1 VVLAC
6 LLLIGFFFFVRC
18 IYMIQ
23 SSTNKPQQRAGLPS
37 SAAQKRVAWL
47 NNDSSRAVV
56 LQALVLAAVLFG
68 LWFLFANAS
77 ANLNRLGMTFGFDFL
92 QVTAGFNISW
102 SLIPYD
108 PSMSY
113 WRVFFV
119 GIVNTLVLSFCVIV
133 AGTVIGTVVG
143 ILRLSHN
150 PLVSQLARWYVE
162 IVRNVPLLIQIIFWF
177 TVVFSTLPAPRQSYH
192 LGEWLFLNNRGL
204 YITTLQSAVSWGWI
218 IALALGLM
226 ASLYGLLRW
235 SKPYYTLSGSRSTGF
250 YIGLAIWLLLTGW
263 GLWFFGKA
271 MTLSMPS
278 LQGFNFSGG
287 AFLPAS
293 FGAAFVAMTVYRS
306 AAIAETVR
314 AGMQSIDRGQH
325 EAAFTIGFSRVQS
338 LRLILIPQ
346 AIRSIIPPMT
356 NSWLTSVKDSS
367 LAVAIGFPELVSV
380 FMQTSMNQTGRAIE
394 IIFMVMG
401 FYIFI
406 SLLIS
411 YLLNKYNDSVQY
423 KVR

>member
-1 VVLAC
+1 
-6 LLLIGFFFFVRC
+6 
-18 IYMIQ
+18 MIQ
-23 SSTNKPQQRAGLPS
+23 SSTSKSQKSPVKGAGLPS
-37 SAAQKRVAWL
+37 SATQKRRSLL
-47 NNDSSRAVV
+47 NNDASRAVI
-56 LQALVLAAVLFG
+56 LQAFVLMLALFG

-77 ANLNRLGMTFGFDFL
+77 ENLNRLGMTFGFDFL

-133 AGTVIGTVVG
+133 VGTLIGTLVG
-143 ILRLSHN
+143 ILRLSEN

-177 TVVFSTLPAPRQSYH
+177 TVVFSTLPAPRESYH
-192 LGEWLFLNNRGL
+192 LGEWFFLNNRGL
-204 YITTLQSAVSWGWI
+204 YVTTVQSAVSWGWV
-218 IALALGLM
+218 LALVAGLILL
-226 ASLYGLLRW
+226 LYGLLRW
-235 SKPYYTLSGSRSTGF
+235 SKPYYALSGSRSSGF
-250 YIGLAIWLLLTGW
+250 YIGLVVWALLAGW
-263 GLWFFGKA
+263 ALWFFVNA
-271 MTLSMPS
+271 MTLSVPS

-287 AFLPAS
+287 AYLPAS

>member
-1 VVLAC
+1 
-6 LLLIGFFFFVRC
+6 
-18 IYMIQ
+18 MIQ
-23 SSTNKPQQRAGLPS
+23 SSTNKPQENASKRAGLPS
-37 SAAQKRVAWL
+37 SAVQKRVAWL

-77 ANLNRLGMTFGFDFL
+77 ENLNRLGMTFGFDFL

-113 WRVFFV
+113 WRVFLV
-119 GIVNTLVLSFCVIV
+119 GIVNTLILSFCVIV
-133 AGTVIGTVVG
+133 VGTIIGTVVG
-143 ILRLSHN
+143 ILRLSDN

-204 YITTLQSAVSWGWI
+204 YVMTMESTLSWGWI
-218 IALALGLM
+218 ALAVVALI
-226 ASLYGLLRW
+226 AALYAIFRW

-250 YIGLAIWLLLTGW
+250 YIGLVVWALVAGW
-263 GLWFFGKA
+263 SMWTFSNS
-271 MTLSMPS
+271 TSLSVPT
-278 LQGFNFSGG
+278 LQGFNYSGG

-356 NSWLTSVKDSS
+356 NSWLAATKDSS

>member
-1 VVLAC
+1 
-6 LLLIGFFFFVRC
+6 
-18 IYMIQ
+18 MIQ
-23 SSTNKPQQRAGLPS
+23 SSTSKPQKRPTKGAGLPS
-37 SAAQKRVAWL
+37 STTQKWLSLL
-47 NNDSSRAVV
+47 NNDSSRAVI
-56 LQALVLAAVLFG
+56 LQAIVLMLVLFG

-77 ANLNRLGMTFGFDFL
+77 ENLNRLGMTFGFDFL

-108 PSMSY
+108 PGMTY
-113 WRVFFV
+113 WRVFLV
-119 GIVNTLVLSFCVIV
+119 GIVNTLILSFCVIV
-133 AGTVIGTVVG
+133 VGTLIGTVVG
-143 ILRLSHN
+143 ILRLSDN

-162 IVRNVPLLIQIIFWF
+162 VVRNVPLLIQIIFWF

-204 YITTLQSAVSWGWI
+204 YVMTMESTLSWGWVVVLG
-218 IALALGLM
+218 LALI
-226 ASLYGLLRW
+226 AALYGLFRW

-250 YIGLAIWLLLTGW
+250 YIGLAVWALAACWAIWSFSNSTS
-263 GLWFFGKA
+263 
-271 MTLSMPS
+271 LSVPS

-356 NSWLTSVKDSS
+356 NSWLAATKDSS

>member
-1 VVLAC
+1 
-6 LLLIGFFFFVRC
+6 
-18 IYMIQ
+18 MIQ
-23 SSTNKPQQRAGLPS
+23 SSTSKSQKSPVKGAGLPS
-37 SAAQKRVAWL
+37 SATQKRRSLL
-47 NNDSSRAVV
+47 NNDASRAVI
-56 LQALVLAAVLFG
+56 LQAFVLMLALFG

-77 ANLNRLGMTFGFDFL
+77 ENLNRLGMTFGFDFL

-133 AGTVIGTVVG
+133 VGTLIGTLVG
-143 ILRLSHN
+143 ILRLSEN

-177 TVVFSTLPAPRQSYH
+177 TVVFSTLPAPRESYH
-192 LGEWLFLNNRGL
+192 LGEWFFLNNRGL
-204 YITTLQSAVSWGWI
+204 YVTTLQSAVSWGWV
-218 IALALGLM
+218 LALVAGLILL
-226 ASLYGLLRW
+226 LYGLLRW
-235 SKPYYTLSGSRSTGF
+235 SKPYYALSGSRSSGF
-250 YIGLAIWLLLTGW
+250 YIGLVVWALLAGW
-263 GLWFFGKA
+263 ALWFLVNA
-271 MTLSMPS
+271 MTLSVPS

-287 AFLPAS
+287 AYLPAS

>member
-1 VVLAC
+1 
-6 LLLIGFFFFVRC
+6 
-18 IYMIQ
+18 MIQ
-23 SSTNKPQQRAGLPS
+23 SSTSKPQKRPTKGAGLPS
-37 SAAQKRVAWL
+37 STTQKWLSLL
-47 NNDSSRAVV
+47 NNDSSRAVI
-56 LQALVLAAVLFG
+56 LQAIVLMLVLFG

-77 ANLNRLGMTFGFDFL
+77 ENLNRLGMTFGFDFL

-108 PSMSY
+108 PGMTY
-113 WRVFFV
+113 WRVFLV
-119 GIVNTLVLSFCVIV
+119 GIVNTLILSFCVIV
-133 AGTVIGTVVG
+133 VGTLIGTAVG
-143 ILRLSHN
+143 ILRLSDN

-162 IVRNVPLLIQIIFWF
+162 VVRNVPLLIQIIFWF

-204 YITTLQSAVSWGWI
+204 YVMTMESTLSWGWI
-218 IALALGLM
+218 VALGVALIT
-226 ASLYGLLRW
+226 ALYALFRW

-250 YIGLAIWLLLTGW
+250 YIGLVAWALVACWAIWTFLNSTS
-263 GLWFFGKA
+263 
-271 MTLSMPS
+271 LSAPT

-356 NSWLTSVKDSS
+356 NSWLAATKDSS

>member
-1 VVLAC
+1 
-6 LLLIGFFFFVRC
+6 
-18 IYMIQ
+18 MIQ
-23 SSTNKPQQRAGLPS
+23 SSTSKPQKRPTKGAGLPS
-37 SAAQKRVAWL
+37 STTQKWLSLL
-47 NNDSSRAVV
+47 NNDSSRAVI
-56 LQALVLAAVLFG
+56 LQAIVLMLVLFG

-77 ANLNRLGMTFGFDFL
+77 ENLNRLGMTFGFDFL

-108 PSMSY
+108 PGMTY
-113 WRVFFV
+113 WRVFLV
-119 GIVNTLVLSFCVIV
+119 GIVNTLILSFCVIV
-133 AGTVIGTVVG
+133 VGTLIGTVVG
-143 ILRLSHN
+143 ILRLSDN

-162 IVRNVPLLIQIIFWF
+162 VVRNVPLLIQIIFWF

-204 YITTLQSAVSWGWI
+204 YVMTMESTLSWGWI
-218 IALALGLM
+218 VVLGLALI
-226 ASLYGLLRW
+226 AALYGLFRW

-250 YIGLAIWLLLTGW
+250 YIGLVVWALAACWAIWS
-263 GLWFFGKA
+263 
-271 MTLSMPS
+271 LSNSTSLSVPT

-356 NSWLTSVKDSS
+356 NSWLAATKDSS

>member
-1 VVLAC
+1 
-6 LLLIGFFFFVRC
+6 
-18 IYMIQ
+18 MIQ
-23 SSTNKPQQRAGLPS
+23 SSTSKPSKSPSKGAGLPS
-37 SAAQKRVAWL
+37 STTQKWTSLL
-47 NNDSSRAVV
+47 NNDASRAVI
-56 LQALVLAAVLFG
+56 LQAIVLMLVLFG

-77 ANLNRLGMTFGFDFL
+77 ENLNRLGMTFGFDFL

-108 PSMSY
+108 AGMSY
-113 WRVFFV
+113 WRVFLV
-119 GIVNTLVLSFCVIV
+119 GIVNTLILSFCVIV
-133 AGTVIGTVVG
+133 VGTLIGTVVG
-143 ILRLSHN
+143 ILRLSDN

-162 IVRNVPLLIQIIFWF
+162 VVRNVPLLIQIIFWF

-204 YITTLQSAVSWGWI
+204 YVTTMDTSLSWGWI
-218 IALALGLM
+218 IAIGLALIV
-226 ASLYGLLRW
+226 ALYALFRW
-235 SKPYYTLSGSRSTGF
+235 SKPYYTVSGSRSSGF
-250 YIGLAIWLLLTGW
+250 YIGLAVWVLLAGW
-263 GLWFFGKA
+263 AVWTFSHA
-271 MTLSMPS
+271 TSLSVPS

-356 NSWLTSVKDSS
+356 NSWLAATKDSS

>member
-1 VVLAC
+1 
-6 LLLIGFFFFVRC
+6 
-18 IYMIQ
+18 MIQ
-23 SSTNKPQQRAGLPS
+23 SSTSKPQKRPTKGAGLPS
-37 SAAQKRVAWL
+37 STTQKWLSLL
-47 NNDSSRAVV
+47 NNDSSRAVI
-56 LQALVLAAVLFG
+56 LQAIVLMLVLFG

-77 ANLNRLGMTFGFDFL
+77 ENLNRLGMTFGFDFL

-108 PSMSY
+108 PGMTY
-113 WRVFFV
+113 WRVFLV
-119 GIVNTLVLSFCVIV
+119 GIVNTLILSFCVIV
-133 AGTVIGTVVG
+133 VGTLIGTVVG
-143 ILRLSHN
+143 ILRLSDN

-162 IVRNVPLLIQIIFWF
+162 VVRNVPLLIQIIFWF

-204 YITTLQSAVSWGWI
+204 YVMTMESTLSWGWI
-218 IALALGLM
+218 VVLGLALI
-226 ASLYGLLRW
+226 AALYALFRW

-250 YIGLAIWLLLTGW
+250 YIGLVVWALAACWAIWTFLNSTS
-263 GLWFFGKA
+263 
-271 MTLSMPS
+271 LSVPT

-356 NSWLTSVKDSS
+356 NSWLAATKDSS

>member
-1 VVLAC
+1 
-6 LLLIGFFFFVRC
+6 
-18 IYMIQ
+18 MTQ
-23 SSTNKPQQRAGLPS
+23 PS
-37 SAAQKRVAWL
+37 VTKQPESASRGTG
-47 NNDSSRAVV
+47 SSRFLARNGASFLNTYSSRSVV
-56 LQALVLAAVLFG
+56 FQAIALVSVLFC
-68 LWFLFANAS
+68 LWFLFSNAS
-77 ANLNRLGMTFGFDFL
+77 ENLNRLGMTFGFDFL

-113 WRVFFV
+113 WRVFLV
-119 GIVNTLVLSFCVIV
+119 GIVNTLVLSFSVIIF
-133 AGTVIGTVVG
+133 GTLIGTVVG
-143 ILRLSHN
+143 ILRLSSN
-150 PLVSQLARWYVE
+150 PLASQLARWYVE
-162 IVRNVPLLIQIIFWF
+162 VVRNVPLLIQIIFWF

-192 LGEWLFLNNRGL
+192 LKDWVFLNNRGL
-204 YITTLQSAVSWGWI
+204 YVTTIESTLSWGLI
-218 IALALGLM
+218 IALIGVLIAI
-226 ASLYGLLRW
+226 AYGLIYAYK
-235 SKPYYTLSGSRSTGF
+235 SFVKSAGSSPSAF
-250 YIGLAIWLLLTGW
+250 YIGIIVWCVTAVGVA
-263 GLWFFGKA
+263 WFFAKS
-271 MTLSMPS
+271 MTLSIPV
-278 LQGFNFSGG
+278 LQGFNYTGG
-287 AFLPAS
+287 MFLPAS

-325 EAAFTIGFSRVQS
+325 EAAFTIGFSRLQS

-346 AIRSIIPPMT
+346 AVRSIIPPMT

-411 YLLNKYNDSVQY
+411 YLLNKYNDHVQY
-423 KVR
+423 KVS

>member
-1 VVLAC
+1 
-6 LLLIGFFFFVRC
+6 
-18 IYMIQ
+18 MIQ
-23 SSTNKPQQRAGLPS
+23 SSTSKPRKSSIKAAVLPS
-37 SAAQKRVAWL
+37 SMTQKWMLLL
-47 NNDSSRAVV
+47 NNDSSRAVI
-56 LQALVLAAVLFG
+56 LQAIVLMLALFG

-77 ANLNRLGMTFGFDFL
+77 ENLNRLGMTFGFDFL

-113 WRVFFV
+113 WRVFLV

-133 AGTVIGTVVG
+133 VGTIIGTLVG
-143 ILRLSHN
+143 ILRLSEN

-204 YITTLQSAVSWGWI
+204 YVMTMETGLSWWAI
-218 IALALGLM
+218 LAFAFSLI
-226 ASLYGLLRW
+226 ASLYALFRW
-235 SKPYYTLSGSRSTGF
+235 SKAYYILSGSRSTGF
-250 YIGLAIWLLLTGW
+250 YIGLAVWMLLVCW
-263 GLWFFGKA
+263 ALWNFFKA
-271 MTLSMPS
+271 TSLSIPT

-356 NSWLTSVKDSS
+356 NSWLAATKDSS

>member
-1 VVLAC
+1 
-6 LLLIGFFFFVRC
+6 
-18 IYMIQ
+18 
-23 SSTNKPQQRAGLPS
+23 
-37 SAAQKRVAWL
+37 
-47 NNDSSRAVV
+47 
-56 LQALVLAAVLFG
+56 
-68 LWFLFANAS
+68 
-77 ANLNRLGMTFGFDFL
+77 MTFGFDFL
-92 QVTAGFNISW
+92 QVTSGFNISW

-108 PSMSY
+108 AGMSY
-113 WRVFFV
+113 WRVFLV

-133 AGTVIGTVVG
+133 FGTIIGVVVG
-143 ILRLSHN
+143 IMRLSSN
-150 PLVSQLARWYVE
+150 PLVEQLARWYVE
-162 IVRNVPLLIQIIFWF
+162 VVRNVPLLIQIIFWF
-177 TVVFSTLPAPRQSYH
+177 SVVFSTLPAPRQSYH
-192 LGEWLFLNNRGL
+192 LGDWLFLNNRGL
-204 YITTLQSAVSWGWI
+204 YVISPESSLSWWGIITLVM
-218 IALALGLM
+218 ALIVA
-226 ASLYGLLRW
+226 LYGLITRYKSFL
-235 SKPYYTLSGSRSTGF
+235 KANPAAF
-250 YIGLAIWLLLTGW
+250 YIGLVVWCVAAG
-263 GLWFFGKA
+263 GVAWFIA
-271 MTLSMPS
+271 SSITLSVPE
-278 LQGFNFSGG
+278 LQGFNYTGG

-314 AGMQSIDRGQH
+314 AGMQSIDRGQG
-325 EAAFTIGFSRVQS
+325 EAAFTIGFSRYQS

-411 YLLNKYNDSVQY
+411 YLLNKYNDHVQY

>member
-1 VVLAC
+1 
-6 LLLIGFFFFVRC
+6 
-18 IYMIQ
+18 MIQ
-23 SSTNKPQQRAGLPS
+23 SSVSKPPKKGRKSVDPSLSMFQRC
-37 SAAQKRVAWL
+37 SAL
-47 NNDSSRAVV
+47 MNNDESRAVV
-56 LQALVLAAVLFG
+56 LQAIVLAAVLFG

-77 ANLNRLGMTFGFDFL
+77 DNLDRLGMTFGFDFL
-92 QVTAGFNISW
+92 PVTAGFDISW

-108 PSMSY
+108 SSMSY

-119 GIVNTLVLSFCVIV
+119 GIVNTLVLSACVIV
-133 AGTVIGTVVG
+133 VGTLIGTVVG
-143 ILRLSHN
+143 ILRLSDN
-150 PLVSQLARWYVE
+150 PLVSQMARWYVE

-204 YITTLQSAVSWGWI
+204 YVTSMESTLSWGWFFLLVG
-218 IALALGLM
+218 ALAF
-226 ASLYGLLRW
+226 ALYGLFRW
-235 SKPYYTLSGSRSTGF
+235 SKPYYTLSGTRSSGF
-250 YIGLAIWLLLTGW
+250 YIGLVLW
-263 GLWFFGKA
+263 GVAAVWSVWF
-271 MTLSMPS
+271 LSQSMALSVPT
-278 LQGFNFSGG
+278 LQGFNYSGG

-314 AGMQSIDRGQH
+314 AGMQSIDRGQY

-356 NSWLTSVKDSS
+356 NSWLAATKDSS

-401 FYIFI
+401 FYIVI

>member
-1 VVLAC
+1 
-6 LLLIGFFFFVRC
+6 
-18 IYMIQ
+18 MIQ
-23 SSTNKPQQRAGLPS
+23 SSVNKPQ
-37 SAAQKRVAWL
+37 KRVVKQSGLSLSTTQNWMSL
-47 NNDSSRAVV
+47 VNNDSSRAII
-56 LQALVLAAVLFG
+56 LQAIVLLSVLFV

-77 ANLNRLGMTFGFDFL
+77 ENLNRLGMAFGFDFL

-108 PSMSY
+108 SGMSY

-119 GIVNTLVLSFCVIV
+119 GIVNTLILSFCVILV
-133 AGTVIGTVVG
+133 GTIIGTIVG

-192 LGEWLFLNNRGL
+192 VGEWLFLNNRGL
-204 YITTLQSAVSWGWI
+204 YVISIESVLSWAWMAVVSVVLMF
-218 IALALGLM
+218 ALHALFR
-226 ASLYGLLRW
+226 Y
-235 SKPYYTLSGSRSTGF
+235 SKPSYAISGSRSVGF
-250 YIGLAIWLLLTGW
+250 YLGLVLWGLFAGWAIWAFLNS
-263 GLWFFGKA
+263 
-271 MTLSMPS
+271 MTVSVPTLK
-278 LQGFNFSGG
+278 GFNYSGG

-325 EAAFTIGFSRVQS
+325 EAAFTIGFSRLQS

-356 NSWLTSVKDSS
+356 NSWLAATKDSS
-367 LAVAIGFPELVSV
+367 LAVA
-380 FMQTSMNQTGRAIE
+380 
-394 IIFMVMG
+394 
-401 FYIFI
+401 
-406 SLLIS
+406 
-411 YLLNKYNDSVQY
+411 
-423 KVR
+423 

>member
-1 VVLAC
+1 
-6 LLLIGFFFFVRC
+6 
-18 IYMIQ
+18 MIQ
-23 SSTNKPQQRAGLPS
+23 SSTSKPQKSPTKGTGLPS
-37 SAAQKRVAWL
+37 STTQKWMFLL
-47 NNDSSRAVV
+47 NNDSSRAVI
-56 LQALVLAAVLFG
+56 LQAIVLVLVLFG

-77 ANLNRLGMTFGFDFL
+77 ENLNRLGMTFGFDFL

-108 PSMSY
+108 PGMSY
-113 WRVFFV
+113 WRVFLV
-119 GIVNTLVLSFCVIV
+119 GIVNTLILSFCVIV
-133 AGTVIGTVVG
+133 VGTLIGTVVG
-143 ILRLSHN
+143 ILRLSDN

-162 IVRNVPLLIQIIFWF
+162 VVRNVPLLIQIIFWF

-204 YITTLQSAVSWGWI
+204 YVMTMESTLSWGWI
-218 IALALGLM
+218 IALGVALI
-226 ASLYGLLRW
+226 AALYGLFRW

-250 YIGLAIWLLLTGW
+250 YIGLAVWALVACWAIWTFLNSTS
-263 GLWFFGKA
+263 
-271 MTLSMPS
+271 LSVPT

-356 NSWLTSVKDSS
+356 NSWLAATKDSS

>member
-1 VVLAC
+1 
-6 LLLIGFFFFVRC
+6 
-18 IYMIQ
+18 MIQ
-23 SSTNKPQQRAGLPS
+23 SSTSKSSNRTGL
-37 SAAQKRVAWL
+37 L
-47 NNDSSRAVV
+47 NNDASRAVI
-56 LQALVLAAVLFG
+56 LQAVVLLLALFG

-77 ANLNRLGMTFGFDFL
+77 ENLNRLGMTFGFDFL

-133 AGTVIGTVVG
+133 VGTIIGTVVG
-143 ILRLSHN
+143 ILRLSDN

-204 YITTLQSAVSWGWI
+204 YVTTLQSAVSWGWVLLLVAALI
-218 IALALGLM
+218 IAL
-226 ASLYGLLRW
+226 YGLFRW
-235 SKPYYTLSGSRSTGF
+235 SKSYYTLSGSRSTGF
-250 YIGLAIWLLLTGW
+250 YIGLLFWALFACWA
-263 GLWFFGKA
+263 LWFLVNA
-271 MTLSMPS
+271 MTLSVPS

-346 AIRSIIPPMT
+346 AIRAIIPPMT

>member
-1 VVLAC
+1 
-6 LLLIGFFFFVRC
+6 
-18 IYMIQ
+18 MIQ
-23 SSTNKPQQRAGLPS
+23 SSTSKSQKSPVKGAGLPS
-37 SAAQKRVAWL
+37 SATQKRRSLL
-47 NNDSSRAVV
+47 NNDASRAVI
-56 LQALVLAAVLFG
+56 LQAFVLMLALFG

-77 ANLNRLGMTFGFDFL
+77 ENLNRLGMTFGFDFL

-133 AGTVIGTVVG
+133 VGTLIGTLVG
-143 ILRLSHN
+143 ILRLSEN

-177 TVVFSTLPAPRQSYH
+177 TVVFSTLPAPRESYH
-192 LGEWLFLNNRGL
+192 LGEWFFLNNRGL
-204 YITTLQSAVSWGWI
+204 YVTTVQSAVSWGWVLVLV
-218 IALALGLM
+218 AGLILL
-226 ASLYGLLRW
+226 LYGLLRW
-235 SKPYYTLSGSRSTGF
+235 SKPYYALSGSRSSGF
-250 YIGLAIWLLLTGW
+250 YIGLVVWALLASW
-263 GLWFFGKA
+263 ALWFFVNA
-271 MTLSMPS
+271 MTLSVPS

-287 AFLPAS
+287 AYLPAS

>member
-1 VVLAC
+1 MTQPSVSKPSKNTPKQTNSFLSLIEKNR
-6 LLLIGFFFFVRC
+6 LLL
-18 IYMIQ
+18 
-23 SSTNKPQQRAGLPS
+23 
-37 SAAQKRVAWL
+37 
-47 NNDSSRAVV
+47 NDDSHRAVV
-56 LQALVLAAVLFG
+56 LQAVVLAAVLFG
-68 LWFLFANAS
+68 LWFLFANANE
-77 ANLNRLGMTFGFDFL
+77 NLNRLGMTFGFDFL

-108 PSMSY
+108 SSMSY

-119 GIVNTLVLSFCVIV
+119 GIVNTLILSFCVIV
-133 AGTVIGTVVG
+133 VGTIIGTVVG
-143 ILRLSHN
+143 ILRLSAN

-192 LGEWLFLNNRGL
+192 LGEWFVLNNRGL
-204 YITTLQSAVSWGWI
+204 YVISLESAFAWGWLF
-218 IALALGLM
+218 ALIGALG
-226 ASLYGLLRW
+226 AALYGLFRW
-235 SKPYYTLSGSRSTGF
+235 SKPYYKVSGSRSTGF
-250 YIGLAIWLLLTGW
+250 YIGLVFWAVAFCWAV
-263 GLWFFGKA
+263 WFIFHS
-271 MTLSMPS
+271 LSLSIPT
-278 LQGFNFSGG
+278 LQGFNYSGG

-314 AGMQSIDRGQH
+314 AGMQSIDRGQS

-356 NSWLTSVKDSS
+356 NSWLAATKDSS

>member
-1 VVLAC
+1 
-6 LLLIGFFFFVRC
+6 
-18 IYMIQ
+18 MIQ
-23 SSTNKPQQRAGLPS
+23 SSTSKSQKSPVKGAGLPS
-37 SAAQKRVAWL
+37 SATQKRRSLL
-47 NNDSSRAVV
+47 NNDASRAVI
-56 LQALVLAAVLFG
+56 LQAFVLMLALFG

-77 ANLNRLGMTFGFDFL
+77 ENLNRLGMTFGFDFL

-133 AGTVIGTVVG
+133 VGTLIGTLVG
-143 ILRLSHN
+143 ILRLSEN

-177 TVVFSTLPAPRQSYH
+177 TVVFSTLPAPRESYH
-192 LGEWLFLNNRGL
+192 LGEWFFLNNRGL
-204 YITTLQSAVSWGWI
+204 YVTTVQSAVSWGWV
-218 IALALGLM
+218 LALVAGLILL
-226 ASLYGLLRW
+226 LYGLLRW
-235 SKPYYTLSGSRSTGF
+235 SKPYYALSGSRSSGF
-250 YIGLAIWLLLTGW
+250 YIGLVVWALLASW
-263 GLWFFGKA
+263 ALWFFVNA
-271 MTLSMPS
+271 MTLSVPS

-287 AFLPAS
+287 AYLPAS

>member
-1 VVLAC
+1 
-6 LLLIGFFFFVRC
+6 
-18 IYMIQ
+18 MIQ
-23 SSTNKPQQRAGLPS
+23 SSTSKSQKSPVKGAGLPS
-37 SAAQKRVAWL
+37 SATQKRRSLL
-47 NNDSSRAVV
+47 NNDASRAVI
-56 LQALVLAAVLFG
+56 LQAFVLMLALFG

-77 ANLNRLGMTFGFDFL
+77 ENLNRLGMTFGFDFL

-113 WRVFFV
+113 LRVFFV
-119 GIVNTLVLSFCVIV
+119 GIVNTLILSFCVIV
-133 AGTVIGTVVG
+133 VGTLIGTLVG
-143 ILRLSHN
+143 ILRLSEN

-177 TVVFSTLPAPRQSYH
+177 TVVFSTLPAPRESYH
-192 LGEWLFLNNRGL
+192 LGEWFFLNNRGL
-204 YITTLQSAVSWGWI
+204 YVTTLQSAVSWGWV
-218 IALALGLM
+218 LALVAGFILL
-226 ASLYGLLRW
+226 LYGLLRW
-235 SKPYYTLSGSRSTGF
+235 SKPYYALSGSRSSGF
-250 YIGLAIWLLLTGW
+250 YIGLVVWALLAGW
-263 GLWFFGKA
+263 ALWFFVNA
-271 MTLSMPS
+271 MTLSVPT

-287 AFLPAS
+287 AYLPAS

>member
-1 VVLAC
+1 
-6 LLLIGFFFFVRC
+6 
-18 IYMIQ
+18 MIQ
-23 SSTNKPQQRAGLPS
+23 SSTSKSQKSPLKGAGLPS
-37 SAAQKRVAWL
+37 SATQKRRSLL
-47 NNDSSRAVV
+47 NNDASRAVI
-56 LQALVLAAVLFG
+56 LQAFVLMLALFG

-77 ANLNRLGMTFGFDFL
+77 ENLNRLGMTFGFDFL

-133 AGTVIGTVVG
+133 VGTLVGTLVG
-143 ILRLSHN
+143 ILRLSEN

-177 TVVFSTLPAPRQSYH
+177 TVVFSTLPAPRESYH

-204 YITTLQSAVSWGWI
+204 YVTTVQSAVSWGWV
-218 IALALGLM
+218 LALVAGLTLL
-226 ASLYGLLRW
+226 LYGLLRW
-235 SKPYYTLSGSRSTGF
+235 SKPYYVLSGSRSSGF
-250 YIGLAIWLLLTGW
+250 YIGLVVWALLASW
-263 GLWFFGKA
+263 ALWFFVNA
-271 MTLSMPS
+271 MTLSVPS

-287 AFLPAS
+287 AYIPAS

>member
-1 VVLAC
+1 MTQP
-6 LLLIGFFFFVRC
+6 FV
-18 IYMIQ
+18 
-23 SSTNKPQQRAGLPS
+23 SKPPKSTGKQASTSKGM
-37 SAAQKRVAWL
+37 AWL
-47 NNDSSRAVV
+47 NNDSNRAVV
-56 LQALVLAAVLFG
+56 LQAVVLAAVLLG

-77 ANLNRLGMTFGFDFL
+77 ENLNRLGMTFGFDFL
-92 QVTAGFNISW
+92 PVTAGFNISW
-102 SLIPYD
+102 SLIPYN
-108 PSMSY
+108 SGMSY

-133 AGTVIGTVVG
+133 FGTIIGTVVG
-143 ILRLSHN
+143 ILRLSDN
-150 PLVSQLARWYVE
+150 PLISQLARWYVE

-192 LGEWLFLNNRGL
+192 LGDWFVLNNRGL
-204 YITTLQSAVSWGWI
+204 YATSLESSFSWGWV
-218 IALALGLM
+218 LALVGGLVG
-226 ASLYGLLRW
+226 ALYGLFRW
-235 SKPYYTLSGSRSTGF
+235 SKPYYKVSGTRSSGF
-250 YIGLAIWLLLTGW
+250 YIGLTLWAVAACWAIWFLSTSL
-263 GLWFFGKA
+263 
-271 MTLSMPS
+271 TLSVPT
-278 LQGFNFSGG
+278 LQGFNYSGG

-314 AGMQSIDRGQH
+314 AGMQSIDRGQS

-356 NSWLTSVKDSS
+356 NSWLAATKDSS

>member
-1 VVLAC
+1 
-6 LLLIGFFFFVRC
+6 
-18 IYMIQ
+18 MIQ
-23 SSTNKPQQRAGLPS
+23 SSTSKPYKNPSKGAGLPS
-37 SAAQKRVAWL
+37 STTQKWTSLL
-47 NNDSSRAVV
+47 NNDSSRAVI
-56 LQALVLAAVLFG
+56 LQAIVLALVLFG
-68 LWFLFANAS
+68 LWFLFANANE
-77 ANLNRLGMTFGFDFL
+77 NLNRLGMTFGFDFL

-108 PSMSY
+108 PGMSY
-113 WRVFFV
+113 WRVFLV
-119 GIVNTLVLSFCVIV
+119 GIVNTLILSFCVIV
-133 AGTVIGTVVG
+133 VGTIIGTVVG
-143 ILRLSHN
+143 ILRLSDN

-204 YITTLQSAVSWGWI
+204 YVMTMESALSWGWI
-218 IALALGLM
+218 VALGIALV
-226 ASLYGLLRW
+226 ASLYALFRW
-235 SKPYYTLSGSRSTGF
+235 SKPYYTLSGSRSSGF
-250 YIGLAIWLLLTGW
+250 YIGLAVWALAAGW
-263 GLWFFGKA
+263 AVWSFSTSTSLSVP
-271 MTLSMPS
+271 TLK
-278 LQGFNFSGG
+278 GFNYSGG

-356 NSWLTSVKDSS
+356 NSWLAATKDSS

>member
-1 VVLAC
+1 
-6 LLLIGFFFFVRC
+6 
-18 IYMIQ
+18 MIQ
-23 SSTNKPQQRAGLPS
+23 PSVSKPS
-37 SAAQKRVAWL
+37 KNTSFL
-47 NNDSSRAVV
+47 NNSANRAVI
-56 LQALVLAAVLFG
+56 LQVVVLAAVLFG

-77 ANLNRLGMTFGFDFL
+77 DNLNRLGMSFGFDFL
-92 QVTAGFNISW
+92 QVTAGFDISW

-108 PSMSY
+108 PSMTY
-113 WRVFFV
+113 WRVFLV
-119 GIVNTLVLSFCVIV
+119 GIINTLVLSFCVIFV
-133 AGTVIGTVVG
+133 GTIIGTAVG
-143 ILRLSHN
+143 ILRLSNN
-150 PLVSQLARWYVE
+150 PLLSQMARWYVE
-162 IVRNVPLLIQIIFWF
+162 VVRNVPLLIQIIFWF
-177 TVVFSTLPAPRQSYH
+177 TVVFSTLPAPRKSFH
-192 LGEWLFLNNRGL
+192 IGEWLFLNNRGL
-204 YITTLQSAVSWGWI
+204 YVISTESTMSWGAI
-218 IALALGLM
+218 FAILGALVITLYALF
-226 ASLYGLLRW
+226 YW
-235 SKPYYTLSGSRSTGF
+235 SKPYLRLTGSRPAGF
-250 YIGLAIWLLLTGW
+250 YIGLVLLAVTSCW
-263 GLWFFGKA
+263 CVWFFA
-271 MTLSMPS
+271 DSMTLSIPT
-278 LQGFNFSGG
+278 LKGFNYVDG

-325 EAAFTIGFSRVQS
+325 EAAFTIGFSRFQS

-346 AIRSIIPPMT
+346 AVRSIIPPMT
-356 NSWLTSVKDSS
+356 NSWLAATKDSS

-411 YLLNKYNDSVQY
+411 YLLNKYNESIQD

>member
-1 VVLAC
+1 
-6 LLLIGFFFFVRC
+6 
-18 IYMIQ
+18 MIQ
-23 SSTNKPQQRAGLPS
+23 SSTSKPQKRPTKGAGLPS
-37 SAAQKRVAWL
+37 STTQKWLSLL
-47 NNDSSRAVV
+47 NNDSSRAVI
-56 LQALVLAAVLFG
+56 LQAIVLMLVLFG

-77 ANLNRLGMTFGFDFL
+77 ENLNRLGMTFGFDFL

-108 PSMSY
+108 AGMTY
-113 WRVFFV
+113 WRVFLV
-119 GIVNTLVLSFCVIV
+119 GIVNTLILSFCVIV
-133 AGTVIGTVVG
+133 VGTLIGTVVG
-143 ILRLSHN
+143 ILRLSDN

-162 IVRNVPLLIQIIFWF
+162 VVRNVPLLIQIIFWF

-204 YITTLQSAVSWGWI
+204 YVTTMDTSLSWGWI
-218 IALALGLM
+218 IAIGLALI
-226 ASLYGLLRW
+226 AALYALFRW
-235 SKPYYTLSGSRSTGF
+235 SKPYYTVSGSRSTGF
-250 YIGLAIWLLLTGW
+250 YIGLVVWALAACWVIWSFSNSTS
-263 GLWFFGKA
+263 
-271 MTLSMPS
+271 LSVPT

-356 NSWLTSVKDSS
+356 NSWLAATKDSS

>member
-1 VVLAC
+1 L
-6 LLLIGFFFFVRC
+6 
-18 IYMIQ
+18 
-23 SSTNKPQQRAGLPS
+23 S
-37 SAAQKRVAWL
+37 
-47 NNDSSRAVV
+47 
-56 LQALVLAAVLFG
+56 
-68 LWFLFANAS
+68 
-77 ANLNRLGMTFGFDFL
+77 
-92 QVTAGFNISW
+92 
-102 SLIPYD
+102 IP
-108 PSMSY
+108 
-113 WRVFFV
+113 
-119 GIVNTLVLSFCVIV
+119 T
-133 AGTVIGTVVG
+133 
-143 ILRLSHN
+143 
-150 PLVSQLARWYVE
+150 
-162 IVRNVPLLIQIIFWF
+162 
-177 TVVFSTLPAPRQSYH
+177 
-192 LGEWLFLNNRGL
+192 
-204 YITTLQSAVSWGWI
+204 
-218 IALALGLM
+218 
-226 ASLYGLLRW
+226 
-235 SKPYYTLSGSRSTGF
+235 
-250 YIGLAIWLLLTGW
+250 
-263 GLWFFGKA
+263 
-271 MTLSMPS
+271 

-314 AGMQSIDRGQH
+314 AGMQSIDRGQS

-356 NSWLTSVKDSS
+356 NSWLAATKDSS

>member
-1 VVLAC
+1 
-6 LLLIGFFFFVRC
+6 
-18 IYMIQ
+18 MIQ
-23 SSTNKPQQRAGLPS
+23 SSTSKSQKSPVKGAGLPS
-37 SAAQKRVAWL
+37 SATQKRRSLL
-47 NNDSSRAVV
+47 NNDASRAVI
-56 LQALVLAAVLFG
+56 LQAFVLMLALFG

-77 ANLNRLGMTFGFDFL
+77 ENLNRLGMTFGFEFL

-119 GIVNTLVLSFCVIV
+119 GIVNTLILSFCVIV
-133 AGTVIGTVVG
+133 VGTLIGTLVG
-143 ILRLSHN
+143 ILRLSEN

-162 IVRNVPLLIQIIFWF
+162 VVRNVPLLIQIIFWF
-177 TVVFSTLPAPRQSYH
+177 TVVFSTLPAPRESYH
-192 LGEWLFLNNRGL
+192 LGEWFFLNNRGL
-204 YITTLQSAVSWGWI
+204 YVTTLQSAVSWGWV
-218 IALALGLM
+218 LALVAGLTLL
-226 ASLYGLLRW
+226 LYGLLRW
-235 SKPYYTLSGSRSTGF
+235 SKPYYALSGSRSSGF
-250 YIGLAIWLLLTGW
+250 YIGLVVWVLLAGW
-263 GLWFFGKA
+263 ALWFFVNA
-271 MTLSMPS
+271 MTLSVPS

-287 AFLPAS
+287 AYLPAS

>member
-1 VVLAC
+1 MTQPSVSKPSKNTPKQTNLFLSLIDKNR
-6 LLLIGFFFFVRC
+6 LLL
-18 IYMIQ
+18 
-23 SSTNKPQQRAGLPS
+23 
-37 SAAQKRVAWL
+37 
-47 NNDSSRAVV
+47 NDDSYRAVV
-56 LQALVLAAVLFG
+56 LQAVVLAAVLFG
-68 LWFLFANAS
+68 LWFLFSNAS
-77 ANLNRLGMTFGFDFL
+77 ENLNRLGMTFGFDFL

-108 PSMSY
+108 SSMSY

-119 GIVNTLVLSFCVIV
+119 GIVNTLILSFCVIV
-133 AGTVIGTVVG
+133 VGTIIGTVVG
-143 ILRLSHN
+143 ILRLSAN

-192 LGEWLFLNNRGL
+192 LGEWLVLNNRGL
-204 YITTLQSAVSWGWI
+204 YVISLESAFSWGWI
-218 IALALGLM
+218 FALIGALG
-226 ASLYGLLRW
+226 AAIYGLFRW
-235 SKPYYTLSGSRSTGF
+235 SKPYYKVSGSRSAGF
-250 YIGLAIWLLLTGW
+250 YIGLAFWAVAACW
-263 GLWFFGKA
+263 AVWFISHS
-271 MTLSMPS
+271 LSLSIPT

-314 AGMQSIDRGQH
+314 AGMQSIDRGQS

-356 NSWLTSVKDSS
+356 NSWLAATKDSS

>member
-1 VVLAC
+1 MTQP
-6 LLLIGFFFFVRC
+6 FVP
-18 IYMIQ
+18 
-23 SSTNKPQQRAGLPS
+23 KPS
-37 SAAQKRVAWL
+37 SNTSKHANASKGMVWL
-47 NNDSSRAVV
+47 NNDSNRAVV
-56 LQALVLAAVLFG
+56 FQAVVLAAVLFG

-77 ANLNRLGMTFGFDFL
+77 ENLNRLGMTFGFDFL
-92 QVTAGFNISW
+92 PVTAGFNISW

-108 PSMSY
+108 SSMSY

-133 AGTVIGTVVG
+133 FGTIIGTVVG
-143 ILRLSHN
+143 ILRLSDN

-162 IVRNVPLLIQIIFWF
+162 IVRNVPSLIQIIFWF

-192 LGEWLFLNNRGL
+192 LGDWLVLNNRGL
-204 YITTLQSAVSWGWI
+204 YVISLENAFSWGWG
-218 IALALGLM
+218 LALIGGLI
-226 ASLYGLLRW
+226 AALYGLFRW
-235 SKPYYTLSGSRSTGF
+235 SKPYYKVSGSRSAGF
-250 YIGLAIWLLLTGW
+250 YIGLALWVVATCWAI
-263 GLWFFGKA
+263 WFFSTSL
-271 MTLSMPS
+271 TLSIPT
-278 LQGFNFSGG
+278 LQGFNYSGG
-287 AFLPAS
+287 VFLPAS

-314 AGMQSIDRGQH
+314 AGMQSIDRGQS

-338 LRLILIPQ
+338 LRLVLIPQ
-346 AIRSIIPPMT
+346 AVRSIIPPMT
-356 NSWLTSVKDSS
+356 NSWLSATKDSS